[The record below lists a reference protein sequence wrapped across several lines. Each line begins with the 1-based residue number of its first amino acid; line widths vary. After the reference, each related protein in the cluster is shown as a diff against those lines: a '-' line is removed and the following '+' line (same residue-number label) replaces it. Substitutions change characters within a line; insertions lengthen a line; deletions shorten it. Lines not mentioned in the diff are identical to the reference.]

1 MKILLTGSSGR
12 VGRAVFRA
20 LAAHH
25 EVVGLDRRP
34 FATTRLVGDFFDRS
48 LLRQGLT
55 GIDAVIHTASLHA
68 PQVAVE
74 DDREF
79 ARVNV
84 DGLARL
90 LEMVGEAGVRSFVY
104 TSTTALYGD
113 AVEPEGCT
121 WLDEHTPVLP
131 RTIYHRTK
139 AEAETLLER
148 AAGPTLAVRVL
159 RMSRCFPEAVERM
172 AVYRL
177 HRGIDLRDVADAHV
191 AALEVRGAAFQ
202 RYLVSGQ
209 TPFRREDAVLLAEC
223 PRDAFALRCPAL
235 VSEFDRRGWRLPSRI
250 DRVYDPSAARA
261 ALGWQ
266 SQYGFEEVLAQ
277 YDRCSLEVLPGT
289 PWHRDRIT
297 E

>member
-12 VGRAVFRA
+12 VGRAIFRA
-20 LAAHH
+20 LATHH
-25 EVVGLDRRP
+25 EVVGLDRTP
-34 FATTRLVGDFFDRS
+34 FATTRLVGDFFDPR
-48 LLRQGLT
+48 LLRPGLA
-55 GIDAVIHTASLHA
+55 GIDAIIHTASLHA
-68 PQVAVE
+68 PQVAVQ

-79 ARVNV
+79 VRVNV

-90 LEMVGEAGVRSFVY
+90 LDMAGEAGIRSFVY

-113 AVEPEGCT
+113 AVTPGRCT

-139 AEAETLLER
+139 AEAEVLLER

-177 HRGIDLRDVADAHV
+177 HRGIDLRDVADAHA
-191 AALEVRGAAFQ
+191 AALAVRGAAFQ
-202 RYLVSGQ
+202 RYLVSGW
-209 TPFRREDAVLLAEC
+209 TPFRREDTDLLVEC
-223 PRDAFALRCPAL
+223 PHDALALRCPAL
-235 VSEFDRRGWRLPSRI
+235 VSEFDRRGWPLPSSI
-250 DRVYDPSAARA
+250 DRVYDPSAARE

-277 YDRCSLEVLPGT
+277 YDRRSLEVLPGT
-289 PWHRDRIT
+289 PWHQDRIA

>member
-12 VGRAVFRA
+12 VGRAVFGA
-20 LAAHH
+20 LAAKHD
-25 EVVGLDRRP
+25 VVGLDRTP
-34 FATTRLVGDFFDRS
+34 FSTTRLVGDFFDPRLLQPS
-48 LLRQGLT
+48 LA
-55 GIDAVIHTASLHA
+55 GIDAIIHTASLHA

-79 ARVNV
+79 VRVNV

-90 LEMVGEAGVRSFVY
+90 LDLAGEAGVRSFVY

-113 AVEPEGCT
+113 AVVPGRCT
-121 WLDEHTPVLP
+121 WLDEHTPALP

-139 AEAETLLER
+139 AQAEALLEQ

-191 AALEVRGAAFQ
+191 AALAVRGPAFQ
-202 RYLVSGQ
+202 RYLVSGWS
-209 TPFRREDAVLLAEC
+209 PFRREDAELLAEC
-223 PRDAFALRCPAL
+223 PRDALALRCPAL
-235 VSEFDRRGWRLPSRI
+235 VSELDRRGWSLPSSI
-250 DRVYDPSAARA
+250 DRVYDPSAARE

-277 YDRCSLEVLPGT
+277 YDRRSLEVLPGT
-289 PWHRDRIT
+289 PSHHDRI
-297 E
+297 EE